1 MIRRFMPYDL
11 DDSQFQVI
19 RETRGN
25 RRHLIIV
32 PPAKPGCSPREAGI
46 YESLLSKNL
55 REPWYNW
62 LSFEAL
68 NNIMLDEL
76 VYPYVVIDGIRV
88 ENAYGSEKMQE
99 NSEQLLAYLEK
110 MEALCNQGHEDDKT
124 YLGQVE
130 ELSENVLSCA
140 MKYADFMLDA
150 GLRTGLRLGQK
161 LRPDELDEDAQDWR

>member
-1 MIRRFMPYDL
+1 
-11 DDSQFQVI
+11 
-19 RETRGN
+19 
-25 RRHLIIV
+25 
-32 PPAKPGCSPREAGI
+32 
-46 YESLLSKNL
+46 
-55 REPWYNW
+55 
-62 LSFEAL
+62 
-68 NNIMLDEL
+68 MLDEL